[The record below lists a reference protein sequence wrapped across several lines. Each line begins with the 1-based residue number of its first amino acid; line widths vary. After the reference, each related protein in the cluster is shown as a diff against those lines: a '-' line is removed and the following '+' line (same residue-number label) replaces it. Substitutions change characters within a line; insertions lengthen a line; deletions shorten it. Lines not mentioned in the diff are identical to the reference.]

1 MIDFNGDP
9 PMLPRHALIAVTCA
23 IALASCATSQ
33 RTKATAPTVTYEFS
47 DEDEF
52 DVIAERADLYCAE
65 EYGRDADL
73 VDRDVDDDKYEVTFA
88 CK

>member
-1 MIDFNGDP
+1 MFS
-9 PMLPRHALIAVTCA
+9 RHILVALTCA
-23 IALASCATSQ
+23 LALASCATSQ
-33 RTKATAPTVTYEFS
+33 RTKATAPTVTFEFS

-73 VDRDVDDDKYEVTFA
+73 IDRDADDDNYEVTFA